1 MSNKQNSSTI
11 SNIYTSRN
19 IILDLVN
26 ERGYDTSDYED
37 RSINDIQKMYNEKQ
51 LDMLLEK
58 KDEED
63 DRKLFIKY
71 HLTGRIG
78 STQIYEYIDDLYNLE
93 EILTKNDDFIIIT
106 KDDTNDTLKKI
117 MNTIWN
123 KDNIYINIYNFN
135 NYKFNILK
143 HEMVPKHRVVDD
155 NEKNDLMKK
164 YNLINE
170 SQFPEISRYDPVAQ
184 AIGLRPGQ
192 VCEITRKSPTSIVT
206 YYYRICL

>member
-19 IILDLVN
+19 TILELVK

-58 KDEED
+58 KDEKD

-93 EILTKNDDFIIIT
+93 EILTKDDDFIIIT

-135 NYKFNILK
+135 NYKFNILN
-143 HEMVPKHRVVDD
+143 HEMVKKHRVVDD

>member
-19 IILDLVN
+19 TILDLVN

-58 KDEED
+58 KDEND

-93 EILTKNDDFIIIT
+93 EILTKDDDFIIIT

-143 HEMVPKHRVVDD
+143 HEMVPNHRVIDD